1 MVPAGTERRR
11 GSRRASERPSAR
23 RRLAFPRPLD
33 QLRFL
38 LRARGRSSASAA
50 AGRAPH
56 LDELHELLQERDNLA
71 AARLIPATRRAGA
84 LLGPRRR
91 TREPPCPRPP
101 PAHPRAPEL
110 PRPPGTARARTLF
123 GGYRLGDA
131 RAFPRGEHAV
141 VAELGVGGP
150 VALHDATARGSTPE
164 ARAQRGGCV
173 DLLDDPDADDDPD
186 EVKPPLGRQRRA
198 RRGTRRNCPGRLGGA
213 RAEAPTSKQ
222 FREDHVVLAAANFL
236 AETHCRYLRLWDF
249 RTRT

>member
-1 MVPAGTERRR
+1 MSCTSFSRNGIILRRR
-11 GSRRASERPSAR
+11 GLYLRRGAR
-23 RRLAFPRPLD
+23 AHSTAPVT
-33 QLRFL
+33 
-38 LRARGRSSASAA
+38 
-50 AGRAPH
+50 GRATPPA
-56 LDELHELLQERDNLA
+56 RD
-71 AARLIPATRRAGA
+71 P
-84 LLGPRRR
+84 PR
-91 TREPPCPRPP
+91 
-101 PAHPRAPEL
+101 AHPRAPEL

-198 RRGTRRNCPGRLGGA
+198 RRGTRRNCPGRLGRRACGGA
-213 RAEAPTSKQ
+213 
-222 FREDHVVLAAANFL
+222 
-236 AETHCRYLRLWDF
+236 YLKTIPRGPRCPRSCKLFGGDALQVSASLGLGHEHEMTRIVWQARSRLKVQS
-249 RTRT
+249 